1 MIRTLQVKWSRVEAS
16 PRAMGAGIVLGILIL
31 YARVLR
37 QDFVDYDD
45 GAYVLNNFMVTG
57 GLSWES
63 VWLAMT
69 SLHAGTSY
77 WHPLTWVSHQLDCEL
92 FGLEAGWHKLTNV
105 VLHSYNSLLFYE
117 LGRRLRLSSVGA
129 ALAAAS
135 FAWHPL
141 HVESVAWISERK
153 DVLSAFFALLTI
165 HLYLNYVRRP
175 SRGRYGWVL
184 IGFACAL
191 MSKPMVVT
199 LPFLLLLMDFWP
211 LGRLGWRLPVG
222 AGARH
227 VIGEKVPLLLMSGV
241 VGVLTILAQRDLGI
255 VPNADELPLACR
267 FANALQSYAL
277 YPVKLIVPTGLA
289 VRYPYPESFSPWG
302 VVGSLSFFVGMSSA
316 AIWCRRR
323 QPWLTFAW
331 AWYVIALLPVIGLIQ
346 SGPQARADRY
356 TYLPF
361 LGALIA
367 MAWWV
372 DRARHPRRRVAVGA
386 IALGGLLALLPLT
399 LRQVACWD
407 GSETLFR
414 RAIAVTGDNAAMHLA
429 LGRVLDWDDE
439 AGTAEVHLQ
448 RAASLDPASAEI
460 YRTLAIFYRARRD
473 LKREM
478 IYLRKSLY
486 WDSTQ
491 AALLNRL
498 AHVLATHPDAR
509 VRRGVPFRDRRLP
522 RWE

>member
-1 MIRTLQVKWSRVEAS
+1 
-16 PRAMGAGIVLGILIL
+16 MGVGIVLGVLIL

-45 GAYVLNNFMVTG
+45 GAYVLNNLMVTS
-57 GLSWES
+57 GLSWEG

-77 WHPLTWVSHQLDCEL
+77 WHPLTWVSHQIDCEF

-129 ALAAAS
+129 ALAAAW

-165 HLYLNYVRRP
+165 HLYLNYVRLP
-175 SRGRYGWVL
+175 SWRLYGWVL

-199 LPFLLLLMDFWP
+199 LPVLLLLMDFWP
-211 LGRLGWRLPVG
+211 LRRLGWRIS
-222 AGARH
+222 AGVMARG
-227 VIGEKVPLLLMSGV
+227 VLGEKVPLLLMSGV
-241 VGVLTILAQRDLGI
+241 VGVVTFLAQRDLGI
-255 VPNADELPLACR
+255 VPNADELPWAYR
-267 FANALQSYAL
+267 FANALQSYAI
-277 YPVKLIVPTGLA
+277 YPVKLIVPTSLA
-289 VRYPYPESFSPWG
+289 VRYPYPESFSPWW
-302 VVGSLSFFVGMSSA
+302 VVGSLSLFVGMSAVS
-316 AIWCRRR
+316 IWCCRRR
-323 QPWLTFAW
+323 PWVLFAW
-331 AWYVIALLPVIGLIQ
+331 AWYVIVLLPVIGLIQ

-367 MAWWV
+367 MAWWL
-372 DRARHPRRRVAVGA
+372 DRVRPPWLRVGA
-386 IALGGLLALLPLT
+386 WSIALVGMLAFLPFT
-399 LRQVACWD
+399 LWQVACWES
-407 GSETLFR
+407 SETLFR

-439 AGTAEVHLQ
+439 AGEAKVHLR
-448 RAASLDPASAEI
+448 RAAGLDSTSAEI
-460 YRTLAIFYRARRD
+460 YRTLASFYRARRD
-473 LKREM
+473 LEREM

-486 WDSTQ
+486 WDSSQ
-491 AALLNRL
+491 SALLNRL
-498 AHVLATHPDAR
+498 AHVLATHPEAR
-509 VRRGVPFRDRRLP
+509 VRRLP
-522 RWE
+522 RVE